1 MARSGPQYYPGASRA
16 YWYEDNYGG
25 STMDVNACVL
35 HTTEGTSLPS
45 YGGGASA
52 PNITA
57 VPDFIAK
64 KLRWYQHFRI
74 DTSSRA
80 LVNLRGGPET
90 NTLNV
95 VQVELVGTCDPSTHR
110 RWGGRHIFW
119 PEAPDWALRD
129 LGRFIGWLHREHGVR
144 LSAPTKWLPYPSSY
158 GRTSARMSASE
169 WRGFYGICGH
179 QHVVENDHG
188 DPGAIDI
195 NRILAYARGEAPS
208 NDQEDDVQ
216 LNDEVKVNDWI
227 PERWKDKGLR
237 DGAISVA
244 TALGSGYGHAR
255 RAGDAAE
262 AALVELK
269 ALRVTVD
276 KLADAVGA
284 AGNFDPA
291 ELKAEIREAIESV
304 RATVVL
310 DVNEGN

>member
-25 STMDVNACVL
+25 SAMEVNVSVL

-57 VPDFIAK
+57 VPDFDAK

-80 LVNLRGGPET
+80 LVNLRGGAET

-110 RWGGRHIFW
+110 RWGGRQHIYW

-129 LGRFIGWLHREHGVR
+129 LGRFIGWLHREHGLR

-158 GRTSARMSASE
+158 GRTSARMSAAE

-195 NRILAYARGEAPS
+195 NRIIAYARGEATAPS
-208 NDQEDDVQ
+208 KEDDMPTAEEIARAVLDCDDVEVPWESDNKKNQ
-216 LNDEVKVNDWI
+216 LGNALASMWRIVYRTEAKVEAQGAVLRELAAALAARDE
-227 PERWKDKGLR
+227 
-237 DGAISVA
+237 AIDVDALVA
-244 TALGSGYGHAR
+244 R
-255 RAGDAAE
+255 IE
-262 AALVELK
+262 AAIEN
-269 ALRVTVD
+269 VTV
-276 KLADAVGA
+276 
-284 AGNFDPA
+284 
-291 ELKAEIREAIESV
+291 R
-304 RATVVL
+304 L
-310 DVNEGN
+310 DVDNTPEGN

>member
-25 STMDVNACVL
+25 STMEVNVCVL

-57 VPDFIAK
+57 LPDFGAK

-110 RWGGRHIFW
+110 RWGGRQHIYW

-129 LGRFIGWLHREHGVR
+129 LGEFIGWLHREHRVR
-144 LSAPTKWLPYPSSY
+144 LQAPSRWLPYPQSY
-158 GRTSARMSASE
+158 GTTSARMSASD
-169 WRGFYGICGH
+169 WRGFYGVCGH

-188 DPGAIDI
+188 DPGNLPIE
-195 NRILAYARGEAPS
+195 RVLAYARGE
-208 NDQEDDVQ
+208 EDDMAMS
-216 LNDEVKVNDWI
+216 DAEFYEKAW
-227 PERWKDKGLR
+227 RR
-237 DGAISVA
+237 DGVMKSPWGTDDNPTWMPESLLERTAQGVHDLEKAVPKLAGQIGALAAIVGRLA
-244 TALGSGYGHAR
+244 EGGGITAAELQA
-255 RAGDAAE
+255 AAE
-262 AALVELK
+262 AGGEAGARAAL
-269 ALRVTVD
+269 
-276 KLADAVGA
+276 
-284 AGNFDPA
+284 A
-291 ELKAEIREAIESV
+291 ELGDTLTKEY
-304 RATVVL
+304 
-310 DVNEGN
+310 